1 MTISKW
7 LDEKVIKGVDVSH
20 IVLPEGMLNDEAP
33 EETIFFE
40 EIRSCSILCP
50 EDHPFSTVERFGDW
64 YYARG
69 RDKEAGPHTTL
80 PPWWLWTKDEA
91 LALRTAKAHI
101 GIE

>member
-1 MTISKW
+1 MNISKW
-7 LDEKVIKGVDVSH
+7 LDQKIAEGVDVSH
-20 IVLPEGMLNDEAP
+20 IELPAEMLNDEAP

-40 EIRSCSILCP
+40 EIRPCSMLCP
-50 EDHPFSTVERFGDW
+50 GDHAFATVEQFGDW

-80 PPWWLWTKDEA
+80 PQWWLFTKDEA